1 MSSQQTRMN
10 NVIAQAQQCEVKM
23 PWERGM
29 RRQAMISRRLNQSER
44 EVKVSLPPMPAYM
57 TEAISA

>member
-1 MSSQQTRMN
+1 
-10 NVIAQAQQCEVKM
+10 
-23 PWERGM
+23 M